1 MFSLAH
7 VSDLHATSLQNA
19 RLSDLANKRLLAW
32 ISWRTKRRR
41 SHRPE
46 ILDALADDL
55 SAVRPDH
62 VAVTGDLTNAA
73 LESEF
78 VEALDWLERFGG
90 PEQVSVVPGNHDAC
104 VPMPRERSWDLWASY
119 LGSDQDLHAPFPSL
133 RVRGPLAV
141 IGLCSALPT
150 PPFQATGRVGAE
162 QLERLEGLLDRLSET
177 SLCRVVLVHHPPI
190 PGAASPRRAMSDAEA
205 LRGVLARC
213 GADLVLH
220 GHGHRTLF
228 DHIEGP
234 EGPIPVVGTRSASY
248 LGKDAEKLAQ
258 YHVYYCEPGERTGSG
273 RRFRIR
279 ASVRGYDPA
288 TGKFVEQGERDL

>member
-7 VSDLHATSLQNA
+7 VSDLHATSLQSA

-55 SAVRPDH
+55 SAVQPDH
-62 VAVTGDLTNAA
+62 IAVTGDLTNAA

-119 LGSDQDLHAPFPSL
+119 LGRSVF
-133 RVRGPLAV
+133 
-141 IGLCSALPT
+141 GLFGHL
-150 PPFQATGRVGAE
+150 
-162 QLERLEGLLDRLSET
+162 T
-177 SLCRVVLVHHPPI
+177 S
-190 PGAASPRRAMSDAEA
+190 
-205 LRGVLARC
+205 
-213 GADLVLH
+213 
-220 GHGHRTLF
+220 F
-228 DHIEGP
+228 
-234 EGPIPVVGTRSASY
+234 
-248 LGKDAEKLAQ
+248 
-258 YHVYYCEPGERTGSG
+258 
-273 RRFRIR
+273 
-279 ASVRGYDPA
+279 
-288 TGKFVEQGERDL
+288 TGKGVYRKYTPFWAKVDLE